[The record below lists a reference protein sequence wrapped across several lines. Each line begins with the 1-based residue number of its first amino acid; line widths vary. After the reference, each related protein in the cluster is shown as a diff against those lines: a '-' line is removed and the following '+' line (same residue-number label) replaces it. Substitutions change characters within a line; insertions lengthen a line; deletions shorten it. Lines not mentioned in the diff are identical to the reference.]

1 MKNFNKTSI
10 TIISALAFILVSC
23 SGDSDPVEP
32 VPADVNP
39 PTTYSWLDDNGEET
53 VSFGG
58 QTTRLQQAAI
68 ICSKMGSSDA
78 TFSEIDEMFNLGEG
92 FSDLELNYSNSGKK
106 VSNKTGGYSANSTE
120 ILAMFNSWITEFT
133 SDVIPA
139 MVAGIV
145 AEPGVPGVLPD
156 GPDMRELNAKG
167 MELDQ
172 LFTKGL
178 IGALCGDQIIYGY
191 LSEIKIG
198 DDIDTDR
205 IIPARFLKCVNFD
218 NLGQSVFEDDR
229 KNLKGK
235 HPFDLESNKGSS
247 ILIVNSNFG
256 CGSSREHAPQALLR
270 WGIRAI
276 IGESFAEI
284 FYCNCI
290 AIGIPCFTL
299 PKKLV
304 KNIQENKNI
313 NNSLCEINIKE
324 STFKSTFFNFDL
336 EIKISSKNMFLS
348 GEWDATSTLLAN
360 KKLIEKKINDL
371 PYTKFNQ
378 SNELFET
385 I

>member
-1 MKNFNKTSI
+1 MIKKFQAPLGPISKIVGKSI
-10 TIISALAFILVSC
+10 
-23 SGDSDPVEP
+23 
-32 VPADVNP
+32 
-39 PTTYSWLDDNGEET
+39 
-53 VSFGG
+53 
-58 QTTRLQQAAI
+58 
-68 ICSKMGSSDA
+68 
-78 TFSEIDEMFNLGEG
+78 
-92 FSDLELNYSNSGKK
+92 
-106 VSNKTGGYSANSTE
+106 
-120 ILAMFNSWITEFT
+120 
-133 SDVIPA
+133 
-139 MVAGIV
+139 
-145 AEPGVPGVLPD
+145 VL
-156 GPDMRELNAKG
+156 
-167 MELDQ
+167 
-172 LFTKGL
+172 
-178 IGALCGDQIIYGY
+178 
-191 LSEIKIG
+191 IG

-229 KNLKGK
+229 KNLKGN
-235 HPFDLESNKGSS
+235 HPFDLESNNGSS

-299 PKKLV
+299 PKTLV

>member
-1 MKNFNKTSI
+1 MIKKFQAPVGPISKIVGKSI
-10 TIISALAFILVSC
+10 
-23 SGDSDPVEP
+23 
-32 VPADVNP
+32 
-39 PTTYSWLDDNGEET
+39 
-53 VSFGG
+53 
-58 QTTRLQQAAI
+58 
-68 ICSKMGSSDA
+68 
-78 TFSEIDEMFNLGEG
+78 
-92 FSDLELNYSNSGKK
+92 
-106 VSNKTGGYSANSTE
+106 
-120 ILAMFNSWITEFT
+120 
-133 SDVIPA
+133 
-139 MVAGIV
+139 
-145 AEPGVPGVLPD
+145 VL
-156 GPDMRELNAKG
+156 
-167 MELDQ
+167 
-172 LFTKGL
+172 
-178 IGALCGDQIIYGY
+178 
-191 LSEIKIG
+191 IG

-313 NNSLCEINIKE
+313 NNSSCEINIKE